1 MLRRAGLAGRN
12 QGMQFKKL
20 FQVLVLGGAMAGA
33 VAASACAQA
42 NAQDKGKKPPPAD
55 AGTTGSSGGGVKG
68 W

>member
-1 MLRRAGLAGRN
+1 
-12 QGMQFKKL
+12 MQFKKL

-42 NAQDKGKKPPPAD
+42 NAADKAKKPPAD
-55 AGTTGSSGGGVKG
+55 AGTTDSSGSGVKG